1 MNGCGIIIYPD
12 SRMYM
17 GEIVNGSMEG
27 YGEMYW
33 EDTGKRYF
41 GFYEVD
47 KRNGFGCYIW
57 NLEPFSAYIGFWE
70 LGKMNGLGIKI
81 SNNLFRYGIW
91 KDGEKEFWLQGPW
104 EMRKYAK
111 PEQLKYLK
119 ILEKNQSK
127 IMNFIKKSVI

>member
-1 MNGCGIIIYPD
+1 
-12 SRMYM
+12 
-17 GEIVNGSMEG
+17 
-27 YGEMYW
+27 
-33 EDTGKRYF
+33 
-41 GFYEVD
+41 
-47 KRNGFGCYIW
+47 
-57 NLEPFSAYIGFWE
+57 
-70 LGKMNGLGIKI
+70 MNGLGIKI

-127 IMNFIKKSVI
+127 IMNFIKKNITPDLEDYSYDRLINQLKNKFSSAYPKSKIDNAIQYIPDIQFLIISSQKM